1 MDAPKNIGSLQAV
14 GLRPEAGTVF
24 LTLFFDKGFF
34 ATSLLVD
41 MSTAEVAARLRSAA
55 DALDATVE
63 MSPEGLKAA
72 AESTHC
78 PVLGP
83 GKPHQWYHTSIPKQ
97 KRCEVC
103 GMIGEIA

>member
-1 MDAPKNIGSLQAV
+1 MFNQKNIGELHAV
-14 GLRPEAGTVF
+14 LVLPGDGAALIDLHFERAGFVISIPIGANAA
-24 LTLFFDKGFF
+24 TLARAFR
-34 ATSLLVD
+34 
-41 MSTAEVAARLRSAA
+41 EVAALLES
-55 DALDATVE
+55 TIE

-83 GKPHQWYHTSIPKQ
+83 DKPHQWHRTSIPKQ